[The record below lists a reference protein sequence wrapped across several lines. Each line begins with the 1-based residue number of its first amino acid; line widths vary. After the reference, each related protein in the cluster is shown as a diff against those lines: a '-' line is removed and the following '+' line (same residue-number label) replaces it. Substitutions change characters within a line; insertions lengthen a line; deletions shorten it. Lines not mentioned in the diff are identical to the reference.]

1 MQKSVSRS
9 GMKCGTLLLFTS
21 NINQTNTIMKQTFLT
36 LAALFFASLVAIA
49 QDDKAKK
56 MPSPPAKAEATI
68 DGVKV
73 TIDYHQPSAKGRKIM
88 GGLVP
93 FGQVWRTG
101 ANATTSIEFS
111 ADATIEGQKIAKGKY
126 GLYTLPTENE
136 WTIIINKDIKW
147 GAYEYNE
154 KNDVLRVKV
163 KPGKTAAMVETFTIS
178 IDKGIVTLQWE
189 NTSAS
194 FKIAKG

>member
-1 MQKSVSRS
+1 
-9 GMKCGTLLLFTS
+9 
-21 NINQTNTIMKQTFLT
+21 MKQTFLT
-36 LAALFFASLVAIA
+36 LAAVFFVSLAAIA

-56 MPSPPAKAEATI
+56 MPSPPAKAEATV

-93 FGQVWRTG
+93 YGQVWRTG
-101 ANATTSIEFS
+101 ANATTSIELS
-111 ADATIEGQKIAKGKY
+111 ADAKLEGQKLAKGKY

-163 KPGKTAAMVETFTIS
+163 KPAKTATFVESFTIS
-178 IDKGIVTLQWE
+178 VEGNNVVLKWE
-189 NTSAS
+189 NTQVA
-194 FKIAKG
+194 FKIEKG